1 MVAETVVPE
10 RLPEDTLQPR
20 YDETAQPRYDE
31 KEPHFDTD
39 LKSEADSEDDRI
51 VDLFSSFPP
60 AKGVEHEPNP
70 LTARAVIV
78 GIILGSLVNA
88 SNVYLG
94 LKTGFTFPATMFG
107 AIFGYGF
114 ILMLTKSLP
123 HVPILGGKFGPQ
135 ENSIIQAAATGA
147 GGMSGVFVAGLPAM
161 YRLDLLSDDP
171 KKDFGRILTITFV
184 CAFFGLFAAVPLRRF
199 FIINVARELNLV
211 FPTPTATAM
220 TIRSMHAV
228 GSGAA
233 DALRK
238 IKALGIAFIIA
249 LLIICVGQYAD
260 GILHNWHIFTWFY
273 VWSGYT
279 ASGLLEPENWGWYI
293 QLTPAFFGS
302 GILVGLNA
310 AISWW
315 GGTVVAWGLIGP
327 LLVHYGECI
336 GIAVGEGKWE
346 GITRFS
352 VMTGVDDPDYVPSPR
367 YWMLWP
373 GVMVLMVYS
382 LIEFF
387 LHGKV
392 VWDGIKFAVHE
403 SARSINNR
411 LQARGHSNAWFAKQA
426 AKADADG
433 GVEDFASAQ
442 DQVPTWVWVA
452 GTLAAL
458 VLAMI
463 VSEVQFHMNAGLALL
478 ACILGVIF
486 AFMSIYGG
494 AVTDC
499 APLTA
504 SAKASQLVYGGITK
518 NHFAIKD
525 AQRINLVAGNIA
537 SGTADV
543 ANSLVSDFRVGFLL
557 KTPPKLQFY
566 AQAMGTVV
574 SVFLA
579 PGIFVL
585 FMSAYP
591 CVYRPSDDP
600 ADICPFAAPS
610 VAAWQAV
617 ATAVTM
623 PSIPI
628 PKSSAYFSIAMGI
641 LCAVQAIVKHFWLVG
656 SREKY
661 RDWLPNWMSVG
672 VAWVLGPDSGYANA
686 ILFGSITAWWWRKW
700 FNNHFEMYAFAIAA
714 GLIAGEGFGGVINA
728 ALELGKVSGS
738 FKGTEIALPG
748 AEWISRARGVEE
760 QASSYSKPTPNDLLK
775 AYDKGE
781 EIKSFVDRVVNL
793 CPRPTLIPVLNKH
806 VDSRVLPK
814 NKERIS
820 LKAFV
825 LAHAVQILF
834 FAPMDWDRDRVYS
847 RDKERYSHRFPTPA
861 EVLEA
866 ADTVMEASLEAGT
879 KYHASVDSFLPNNE
893 INDFIRSQEESEVA
907 TEFRRANPNKEA
919 ELPEPSK
926 EGLQSVCATFGIAPW
941 PDLRLHP
948 GREDVQSLKP
958 HQVEDAVSTVQR
970 GETSGDIPISV
981 GMGTRNTKI
990 YYSTIA
996 LNQRRQEE
1004 HHNME
1009 METQGESDIRFYPS
1023 LILTPVNS
1031 ICQTWKEGYDNYK
1044 NLGIFVYHSTP
1055 SEFPER
1061 KADVVDN
1068 NKAISLLN
1076 QFADRVHD
1084 PKNGRLVVISTYPTW
1099 SSRAVLKRERLFVF
1113 KDGKAPTSVVKQQ
1126 ASAKNRSE
1134 SQDEGVEEDEEEAAT
1149 IKNYTT
1155 RELNMDDIEFI
1166 AQNETEA
1173 VAKAHGNLI
1182 EHLSKAEAFSKAT
1195 FEFIIEKAA
1204 LGVRHTDSQFSQR
1217 LVVSSVSH
1225 APGFY
1230 DESYD
1235 PYAEDNTLGVDKNN
1249 THGIFTEAY
1258 LTEYPQF
1265 AALKDVYDKSD
1276 SKCRLWMVN
1285 PDIFRAAAGTFSWE
1299 TNAAHLVMRPIFKM
1313 LQVRRTM
1320 RTRLKLPDGNMSYP
1334 AQDLLPSLIVLEEVS
1349 HNEKA
1354 EIAGDVQ
1361 LMGQLQAIKDPSPK
1375 LNFGEHRKGVL
1386 TSFDWHYYQILY
1398 PDNPVIFGKEDAVNK
1413 KIKDIKDPEVVRIN
1427 SQMERE
1433 NKKQASPVV
1442 GVDKVEELLCD
1453 DIKSGLSFVFDQTNT
1468 LLHESRQRGP
1478 GPGMAIQDWWAEN
1491 VDWIVDGCREL
1502 TPTFESPNEI
1512 EIEAIL
1518 SSPSEELSR
1527 SSDIDNMTQEHEV
1540 LEQAEIDAPF
1550 SDAARPDTPDR
1561 GMKRKARDD
1570 RRDIG
1575 TIKKQDTGTDYA
1587 GYNGRRD

>member
-1 MVAETVVPE
+1 MVAETVVPD
-10 RLPEDTLQPR
+10 RVPEDTLQPR
-20 YDETAQPRYDE
+20 YDETTQPRYDE
-31 KEPHFDTD
+31 KEPHFDMD

-51 VDLFSSFPP
+51 TDLFSSFPP

-123 HVPILGGKFGPQ
+123 HVPLLGGKFGPQ

-310 AISWW
+310 AVSWW

-442 DQVPTWVWVA
+442 EQVPTWVWVV

-478 ACILGVIF
+478 ACVLGVIF

-748 AEWISRARGVEE
+748 AEW
-760 QASSYSKPTPNDLLK
+760 
-775 AYDKGE
+775 
-781 EIKSFVDRVVNL
+781 
-793 CPRPTLIPVLNKH
+793 
-806 VDSRVLPK
+806 
-814 NKERIS
+814 
-820 LKAFV
+820 
-825 LAHAVQILF
+825 
-834 FAPMDWDRDRVYS
+834 
-847 RDKERYSHRFPTPA
+847 
-861 EVLEA
+861 
-866 ADTVMEASLEAGT
+866 
-879 KYHASVDSFLPNNE
+879 
-893 INDFIRSQEESEVA
+893 
-907 TEFRRANPNKEA
+907 
-919 ELPEPSK
+919 
-926 EGLQSVCATFGIAPW
+926 
-941 PDLRLHP
+941 
-948 GREDVQSLKP
+948 
-958 HQVEDAVSTVQR
+958 
-970 GETSGDIPISV
+970 
-981 GMGTRNTKI
+981 
-990 YYSTIA
+990 
-996 LNQRRQEE
+996 
-1004 HHNME
+1004 
-1009 METQGESDIRFYPS
+1009 
-1023 LILTPVNS
+1023 
-1031 ICQTWKEGYDNYK
+1031 
-1044 NLGIFVYHSTP
+1044 
-1055 SEFPER
+1055 
-1061 KADVVDN
+1061 
-1068 NKAISLLN
+1068 
-1076 QFADRVHD
+1076 
-1084 PKNGRLVVISTYPTW
+1084 
-1099 SSRAVLKRERLFVF
+1099 
-1113 KDGKAPTSVVKQQ
+1113 
-1126 ASAKNRSE
+1126 
-1134 SQDEGVEEDEEEAAT
+1134 
-1149 IKNYTT
+1149 
-1155 RELNMDDIEFI
+1155 
-1166 AQNETEA
+1166 
-1173 VAKAHGNLI
+1173 
-1182 EHLSKAEAFSKAT
+1182 
-1195 FEFIIEKAA
+1195 
-1204 LGVRHTDSQFSQR
+1204 
-1217 LVVSSVSH
+1217 
-1225 APGFY
+1225 
-1230 DESYD
+1230 
-1235 PYAEDNTLGVDKNN
+1235 
-1249 THGIFTEAY
+1249 
-1258 LTEYPQF
+1258 
-1265 AALKDVYDKSD
+1265 
-1276 SKCRLWMVN
+1276 
-1285 PDIFRAAAGTFSWE
+1285 
-1299 TNAAHLVMRPIFKM
+1299 
-1313 LQVRRTM
+1313 
-1320 RTRLKLPDGNMSYP
+1320 
-1334 AQDLLPSLIVLEEVS
+1334 
-1349 HNEKA
+1349 
-1354 EIAGDVQ
+1354 
-1361 LMGQLQAIKDPSPK
+1361 
-1375 LNFGEHRKGVL
+1375 
-1386 TSFDWHYYQILY
+1386 
-1398 PDNPVIFGKEDAVNK
+1398 
-1413 KIKDIKDPEVVRIN
+1413 
-1427 SQMERE
+1427 
-1433 NKKQASPVV
+1433 
-1442 GVDKVEELLCD
+1442 
-1453 DIKSGLSFVFDQTNT
+1453 
-1468 LLHESRQRGP
+1468 
-1478 GPGMAIQDWWAEN
+1478 
-1491 VDWIVDGCREL
+1491 
-1502 TPTFESPNEI
+1502 
-1512 EIEAIL
+1512 
-1518 SSPSEELSR
+1518 
-1527 SSDIDNMTQEHEV
+1527 
-1540 LEQAEIDAPF
+1540 
-1550 SDAARPDTPDR
+1550 
-1561 GMKRKARDD
+1561 
-1570 RRDIG
+1570 
-1575 TIKKQDTGTDYA
+1575 
-1587 GYNGRRD
+1587 